1 MNTIDKIRSRLDGM
15 TKTERKVAS
24 WFLGHHHDFAFFP
37 LERVALL
44 ANVST
49 TSVIRFCRSLGFS
62 GFRDFQDTL
71 REEIRLQ
78 KDLPLKFRETVEH
91 ASEDELLSLTV
102 RRSLEC
108 ISETMKALSPELLRE
123 CVRLISGAAR
133 VYTFGM
139 KESFSLAHYA
149 YTRLLTVRSSVFLLD
164 AGHNGV
170 IEPLL
175 SLKEDDA
182 VVVFLFHR
190 YTKSTIDILPVL
202 REQKV
207 KVIMITDEPSDE
219 VASFADILLPCTVNA
234 GGIKNTQA
242 APVCLMDYFCNAV
255 AVENGEKALRYM
267 QKTEELFN
275 RLNSIE
281 A

>member
-1 MNTIDKIRSRLDGM
+1 MNTIDKIRGRLDGM

-24 WFLGHHHDFAFFP
+24 WFLGHHHDFAFYP
-37 LERVALL
+37 LEKVAQS
-44 ANVST
+44 AGVST

-62 GFRDFQDTL
+62 GFRDYQDTL
-71 REEIRLQ
+71 REEIRRQ
-78 KDLPLKFRETVEH
+78 KDLPLKYRETMEH
-91 ASEDELLSLTV
+91 SSEDELLSLTV

-123 CVRLISGAAR
+123 SVRMISGAGR

-149 YTRLLTVRSSVFLLD
+149 YTRLLTVRDSVFLLD
-164 AGHNGV
+164 APHGGV

-175 SLKEDDA
+175 GLTEEDA
-182 VVVFLFHR
+182 VIVFLFHR
-190 YTKSTIDILPVL
+190 YTKAALDILPVL
-202 REQKV
+202 REQKA

-219 VASFADILLPCTVNA
+219 VASFADLLLPCTVNA
-234 GGIKNTQA
+234 GGIKNTQT

-255 AVENGEKALRYM
+255 AVENGEKTLAYM
-267 QKTEELFN
+267 KKTEELFT
-275 RLNSIE
+275 RFSAIE
-281 A
+281 T

>member
-1 MNTIDKIRSRLDGM
+1 MNTIDKIRSRLDSM

-37 LERVALL
+37 LERVARE
-44 ANVST
+44 ASVST

-62 GFRDFQDTL
+62 GFRDYQDTL
-71 REEIRLQ
+71 REEIRRQ
-78 KDLPLKFRETVEH
+78 KDLPLKFRETMEH

-102 RRSLEC
+102 RRNLEC
-108 ISETMKALSPELLRE
+108 ISETMKALSPGLLRE
-123 CVRLISGAAR
+123 SVRRISEAKR

-149 YTRLLTVRSSVFLLD
+149 YTRLLTVRDSVFLLD
-164 AGHNGV
+164 AAHSGV

-175 SLKEDDA
+175 SLTEEDA
-182 VVVFLFHR
+182 VIVFLFHR
-190 YTKSTIDILPVL
+190 YTKATLDILPVL
-202 REQKV
+202 REQKT

-219 VASFADILLPCTVNA
+219 VISFADLLLPCTVNA

-255 AVENGEKALRYM
+255 AVENGEKALSYM
-267 QKTEELFN
+267 KKTEELFT
-275 RLNSIE
+275 RFSAIE
-281 A
+281 S